1 MDLQGETIL
10 NELTVSRVKHFCQ
23 VYHPADVLDIFEN
36 LEDNQLIEKMAIL
49 PDDYLIEMIELAE
62 EDSQSRLIKLLSV
75 ERVSH
80 LFMEMS
86 PDIIVDILGN
96 LPVGTRKHYVK
107 LMTQSDQADIRQLL
121 SYDPESAGGIMTTD
135 FISLKDYWTVDKAFN
150 KIREI
155 SPNSEVID
163 TLFIT
168 SNHNRLVGYLPMRDL
183 FRADL
188 QTILADIMNR
198 QVITVEPQID
208 QEEVAKLSLK
218 YDINVIPVVNP
229 RHVLLGIVTA
239 DDILDVLNEEHQE
252 DMLRMSGV
260 NEEEDLDDSFWSS
273 LSKRLPWLTINLL
286 TAFLASFV
294 VGLFESTISQV
305 ASLAAA
311 MTIIT
316 GMGGNSASQT
326 LALVIQGIALD
337 KIDIHSD
344 RKYILKELAIGI
356 VNGLIIG
363 LMAGGVLYISY
374 HNVYLSLIVV
384 LAMIFNLFNGAFFG
398 YYVPLV
404 LKKMKLDPALASSI
418 FITTATDVL
427 GFFVFLSLA
436 NLVLPLLQ

>member
-1 MDLQGETIL
+1 M
-10 NELTVSRVKHFCQ
+10 
-23 VYHPADVLDIFEN
+23 
-36 LEDNQLIEKMAIL
+36 
-49 PDDYLIEMIELAE
+49 
-62 EDSQSRLIKLLSV
+62 
-75 ERVSH
+75 
-80 LFMEMS
+80 
-86 PDIIVDILGN
+86 
-96 LPVGTRKHYVK
+96 
-107 LMTQSDQADIRQLL
+107 
-121 SYDPESAGGIMTTD
+121 
-135 FISLKDYWTVDKAFN
+135 
-150 KIREI
+150 
-155 SPNSEVID
+155 
-163 TLFIT
+163 
-168 SNHNRLVGYLPMRDL
+168 
-183 FRADL
+183 
-188 QTILADIMNR
+188 
-198 QVITVEPQID
+198 
-208 QEEVAKLSLK
+208 
-218 YDINVIPVVNP
+218 
-229 RHVLLGIVTA
+229 
-239 DDILDVLNEEHQE
+239 NEEHQE

-374 HNVYLSLIVV
+374 HNIYLSLIVV

-398 YYVPLV
+398 YYIPLV